1 MIGLIFLGILASVF
15 VLVLLGLL
23 MFADVASAGPR
34 GYQLRWLP
42 LLSGAPLKAW
52 ASLRSRFATGEW
64 LASHPERTESDN
76 LVRSIEA
83 DTSRLLD
90 EAVFSESPAA
100 RGIQRCQQ
108 TIVPQVTAPE
118 VFAIAAELRKLPSS
132 RKKELEQHLSLAVQ
146 TGTGTCPLLTNLGT
160 CLCATARPV
169 ECRSRCLAGF
179 DSSAD
184 AMEWAKDLEE
194 GMIEG
199 LQRELNEAGLDG
211 RRYDLNQGL
220 ARVLSD
226 PAAESRWL
234 RGERLLVSEPD
245 VTSTP

>member
-1 MIGLIFLGILASVF
+1 MGILASVF
-15 VLVLLGLL
+15 VLVVLGLL

-34 GYQLRWLP
+34 GLQLRWLP

-52 ASLRSRFATGEW
+52 AALRSRFATSEW
-64 LASHPERTESDN
+64 LGSHPERTESND
-76 LVRSIEA
+76 LARSIEA
-83 DTSRLLD
+83 DTSQLLD

-100 RGIQRCQQ
+100 RGVQRCQQ
-108 TIVPQVTAPE
+108 AIVPQVTPPE
-118 VFAIAAELRKLPSS
+118 VFAIAAELRKLSSS
-132 RKKELEQHLSLAVQ
+132 RQKELQQHLSLAVQ
-146 TGTGTCPLLTNLGT
+146 TGEGTCPLLTNQGT
-160 CLCATARPV
+160 CLCPVARPV

-179 DSSAD
+179 DSCAD

-211 RRYDLNQGL
+211 GRYDLNQGL
-220 ARVLSD
+220 ARVISD

-234 RGERLLVSEPD
+234 RGERLLASDPN